1 METTNV
7 KQEARQILDRLPET
21 VSWKD
26 LAYEFYVREQI
37 EAGLAASAAGRKRSM
52 EEVFA
57 KYGIGDES

>member
-7 KQEARQILDRLPET
+7 KQEARQILDRLPDS
-21 VSWKD
+21 VSWKE

-37 EAGLAASAAGRKRSM
+37 EAGLKASASGRKKSM

-57 KYGIGDES
+57 RFGITDES